1 MAVNEQGHYGKYSGN
16 ARCCMG
22 HPHTRVDRYNYKP
35 TERDDAAHISYLK
48 RDIIYDAHHGHD
60 DEKMVADEK
69 HISKLA
75 GDMRYDKEHHGPGKH
90 IKGDPME
97 GHYGTHFEADR
108 RRIKNMAMKKAA
120 GQMRTGAGMANELA
134 EEAASGIIEG
144 TISSQIG
151 LGKRTKGIIE
161 RSGIQNFKPDVNENI
176 SDADRLKRGKMSD
189 LNYLYSKKGDG
200 PGDFAGGY
208 HKVQHA
214 KGEAHKDEG
223 PAKHC
228 FGPAKYAYDSPSKRY
243 CIK

>member
-48 RDIIYDAHHGHD
+48 RDIMYDAHHGHD

-90 IKGDPME
+90 EAGHVDQRIQRSLDE
-97 GHYGTHFEADR
+97 GA
-108 RRIKNMAMKKAA
+108 KNYNT
-120 GQMRTGAGMANELA
+120 RNY
-134 EEAASGIIEG
+134 
-144 TISSQIG
+144 
-151 LGKRTKGIIE
+151 LGHTQSKRTKGIIE

-189 LNYLYSKKGDG
+189 LNYLYSKQADG

-214 KGEAHKDEG
+214 KGEAHQDEG

>member
-75 GDMRYDKEHHGPGKH
+75 GDMKYDKKHHGPGKH
-90 IKGDPME
+90 ISSSDPME

-108 RRIKNMAMKKAA
+108 QRMRNKAMNKAA
-120 GQMRTGAGMANELA
+120 GMRMKASK
-134 EEAASGIIEG
+134 AASSELVEEGSSAIIEG
-144 TISSQIG
+144 AITSRAGS
-151 LGKRTKGIIE
+151 LGRAAGMKAAMRGPKKALVGDQHELPEHLQQAIL
-161 RSGIQNFKPDVNENI
+161 
-176 SDADRLKRGKMSD
+176 DA
-189 LNYLYSKKGDG
+189 
-200 PGDFAGGY
+200 PG
-208 HKVQHA
+208 
-214 KGEAHKDEG
+214 
-223 PAKHC
+223 KHC
-228 FGPAKYAYDSPSKRY
+228 FCPSKYAYDSPSKRY

>member
-48 RDIIYDAHHGHD
+48 RDIMYDAHHGHD

-108 RRIKNMAMKKAA
+108 RRIKNMAMK
-120 GQMRTGAGMANELA
+120 N
-134 EEAASGIIEG
+134 AASLG
-144 TISSQIG
+144 TKAST
-151 LGKRTKGIIE
+151 LKGPKKALVGDQHELPEHLQQAIL
-161 RSGIQNFKPDVNENI
+161 
-176 SDADRLKRGKMSD
+176 DA
-189 LNYLYSKKGDG
+189 
-200 PGDFAGGY
+200 PG
-208 HKVQHA
+208 
-214 KGEAHKDEG
+214 
-223 PAKHC
+223 KHC

>member
-48 RDIIYDAHHGHD
+48 RDIMYDAHHGHD

-75 GDMRYDKEHHGPGKH
+75 GDMKYDKEHHGPGKH
-90 IKGDPME
+90 IE
-97 GHYGTHFEADR
+97 GHMGR
-108 RRIKNMAMKKAA
+108 
-120 GQMRTGAGMANELA
+120 
-134 EEAASGIIEG
+134 
-144 TISSQIG
+144 
-151 LGKRTKGIIE
+151 RTKGIIE

-189 LNYLYSKKGDG
+189 LNYLYSKQGNG

-214 KGEAHKDEG
+214 KGEAHKEG

>member
-75 GDMRYDKEHHGPGKH
+75 GDMKYDKEHHGAGKH
-90 IKGDPME
+90 HGPMKALVGDQ
-97 GHYGTHFEADR
+97 H
-108 RRIKNMAMKKAA
+108 
-120 GQMRTGAGMANELA
+120 ELPEHLQQA
-134 EEAASGIIEG
+134 I
-144 TISSQIG
+144 
-151 LGKRTKGIIE
+151 L
-161 RSGIQNFKPDVNENI
+161 
-176 SDADRLKRGKMSD
+176 DA
-189 LNYLYSKKGDG
+189 
-200 PGDFAGGY
+200 PG
-208 HKVQHA
+208 
-214 KGEAHKDEG
+214 
-223 PAKHC
+223 KHC
-228 FGPAKYAYDSPSKRY
+228 FGPSKYAYDSPSKRY

>member
-48 RDIIYDAHHGHD
+48 RDIMYDAHHGHD

-75 GDMRYDKEHHGPGKH
+75 GDMKYDKEHHGPGK
-90 IKGDPME
+90 INVGATVGDAIARGITQYAE
-97 GHYGTHFEADR
+97 NS
-108 RRIKNMAMKKAA
+108 KN
-120 GQMRTGAGMANELA
+120 RED
-134 EEAASGIIEG
+134 E
-144 TISSQIG
+144 
-151 LGKRTKGIIE
+151 
-161 RSGIQNFKPDVNENI
+161 D
-176 SDADRLKRGKMSD
+176 
-189 LNYLYSKKGDG
+189 
-200 PGDFAGGY
+200 
-208 HKVQHA
+208 
-214 KGEAHKDEG
+214 DEG
-223 PAKHC
+223 PGKALVGNQDQLPEHLQQAILDAPGKHC

>member
-48 RDIIYDAHHGHD
+48 RDIMYDAHHGHD

-75 GDMRYDKEHHGPGKH
+75 GDMKYDKEHHGPGRH
-90 IKGDPME
+90 ISSSDPME

-108 RRIKNMAMKKAA
+108 RRIKSKAMKKAA
-120 GQMRTGAGMANELA
+120 GQMRTGAGMAKELA
-134 EEAASGIIEG
+134 EEVGSGVIEG
-144 TISSQIG
+144 TISSQVG
-151 LGKRTKGIIE
+151 LGRRTKGIIE

-189 LNYLYSKKGDG
+189 LNYLYSKKG
-200 PGDFAGGY
+200 PMKPLVGDQDQLPEHLQQAILD
-208 HKVQHA
+208 A
-214 KGEAHKDEG
+214 

>member
-48 RDIIYDAHHGHD
+48 RDIMYDAHHGHD

-75 GDMRYDKEHHGPGKH
+75 GDMRYDKEHHGAGKH
-90 IKGDPME
+90 
-97 GHYGTHFEADR
+97 H
-108 RRIKNMAMKKAA
+108 
-120 GQMRTGAGMANELA
+120 
-134 EEAASGIIEG
+134 
-144 TISSQIG
+144 
-151 LGKRTKGIIE
+151 
-161 RSGIQNFKPDVNENI
+161 
-176 SDADRLKRGKMSD
+176 
-189 LNYLYSKKGDG
+189 G

-214 KGEAHKDEG
+214 KGEAHQDEG

-228 FGPAKYAYDSPSKRY
+228 FGPSKYAHESPSKRY

>member
-48 RDIIYDAHHGHD
+48 RDIMYDAHHGHD

-75 GDMRYDKEHHGPGKH
+75 GDMKYDKEHHGPGKH
-90 IKGDPME
+90 IKGDPMK
-97 GHYGTHFEADR
+97 GH
-108 RRIKNMAMKKAA
+108 
-120 GQMRTGAGMANELA
+120 AGMAKELA
-134 EEAASGIIEG
+134 EKAASGVIEG
-144 TISSQIG
+144 TISSQVG
-151 LGKRTKGIIE
+151 LGRRTKGIIE

-189 LNYLYSKKGDG
+189 LNYLYSKKGPMKPLVGNQDQL
-200 PGDFAGGY
+200 PEHLQQAILDA
-208 HKVQHA
+208 
-214 KGEAHKDEG
+214 

-228 FGPAKYAYDSPSKRY
+228 FGPSKYAYDSPSKRY

>member
-48 RDIIYDAHHGHD
+48 RDIMYDAHHGHD

-75 GDMRYDKEHHGPGKH
+75 GDMKYDKEHHGPGKH
-90 IKGDPME
+90 EKG
-97 GHYGTHFEADR
+97 HLGTY
-108 RRIKNMAMKKAA
+108 KAE
-120 GQMRTGAGMANELA
+120 ANELG
-134 EEAASGIIEG
+134 EKVASGAIKG
-144 TISSQIG
+144 TMSSAVG
-151 LGKRTKGIIE
+151 LGRRTKGIIE
-161 RSGIQNFKPDVNENI
+161 RAGIQNFKPDVNENI

-189 LNYLYSKKGDG
+189 LNYLYSKQG
-200 PGDFAGGY
+200 PMKPLVGNQDQLPEHLQQKILDA
-208 HKVQHA
+208 
-214 KGEAHKDEG
+214 

>member
-75 GDMRYDKEHHGPGKH
+75 GDMKYDKEHHGPAKALV
-90 IKGDPME
+90 GDQ
-97 GHYGTHFEADR
+97 H
-108 RRIKNMAMKKAA
+108 
-120 GQMRTGAGMANELA
+120 ELPEHLQQA
-134 EEAASGIIEG
+134 I
-144 TISSQIG
+144 
-151 LGKRTKGIIE
+151 L
-161 RSGIQNFKPDVNENI
+161 
-176 SDADRLKRGKMSD
+176 DA
-189 LNYLYSKKGDG
+189 
-200 PGDFAGGY
+200 PG
-208 HKVQHA
+208 
-214 KGEAHKDEG
+214 
-223 PAKHC
+223 KHC
-228 FGPAKYAYDSPSKRY
+228 FGPSKYAHESPSKRY